1 MNIDFGGGFLIFL
14 VATLWIL
21 VAHFWW
27 QKFGG
32 ETNFFGG
39 GMYLNSFNI
48 LCHFEILEN
57 TWSQQMPKIQIAK
70 FLHFRTK
77 NGFECFSRKDHSILS
92 IFHPRSF
99 PVSLPV

>member
-27 QKFGG
+27 LKFGG

-39 GMYLNSFNI
+39 GMYLISSK
-48 LCHFEILEN
+48 LA
-57 TWSQQMPKIQIAK
+57 KIQKSMSPAGQGEPINRSSPK
-70 FLHFRTK
+70 LVVI
-77 NGFECFSRKDHSILS
+77 ECFGCQ
-92 IFHPRSF
+92 
-99 PVSLPV
+99 

>member
-1 MNIDFGGGFLIFL
+1 MNIEFGGGFLIVL

-39 GMYLNSFNI
+39 GMYLISCSNDAMDVFV
-48 LCHFEILEN
+48 
-57 TWSQQMPKIQIAK
+57 
-70 FLHFRTK
+70 
-77 NGFECFSRKDHSILS
+77 D
-92 IFHPRSF
+92 
-99 PVSLPV
+99 SLLNVGG

>member
-39 GMYLNSFNI
+39 GMYLISFKY
-48 LCHFEILEN
+48 E
-57 TWSQQMPKIQIAK
+57 SIQ
-70 FLHFRTK
+70 
-77 NGFECFSRKDHSILS
+77 KDPARFI
-92 IFHPRSF
+92 
-99 PVSLPV
+99 